1 MAFANSRMG
10 VQPHAVIDFVR
21 AFPGRGALAT
31 HDKSF
36 DKLVPAAELVR
47 EMRRMAYAGGE
58 YDSADLLLVRD

>member
-1 MAFANSRMG
+1 

-36 DKLVPAAELVR
+36 DKLVPAAKLVR
-47 EMRRMAYAGGE
+47 EMRRME
-58 YDSADLLLVRD
+58 YVSEEQGIADLVLVRD